1 VFPHGRLNVEV
12 FLLPRFVP
20 LRWVQVEIKL
30 RLTGSVLMDRLQRL
44 IFSYYREEPALQQL
58 LHPLHSCRMRRSW
71 GSVRIECLDDGH
83 LEEVSALLGYLREPL
98 AALDLG
104 RQIVLRGS
112 GSRQRSYPMHVPFH
126 SDQLA

>member
-1 VFPHGRLNVEV
+1 
-12 FLLPRFVP
+12 
-20 LRWVQVEIKL
+20 
-30 RLTGSVLMDRLQRL
+30 MDRLQRL

-58 LHPLHSCRMRRSW
+58 LQPLHSCRMRRSW
-71 GSVRIECLDDGH
+71 GSVRIECRDDGH

-126 SDQLA
+126 CDQLARGKSWRSTIRLIDRMQLACDFGRG